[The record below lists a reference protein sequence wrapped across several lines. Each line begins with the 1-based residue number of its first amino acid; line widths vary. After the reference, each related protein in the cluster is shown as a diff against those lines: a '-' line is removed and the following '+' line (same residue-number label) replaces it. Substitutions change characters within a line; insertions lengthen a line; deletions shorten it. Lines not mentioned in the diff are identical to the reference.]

1 MIFIHSTIL
10 ESENCRTVDTMR
22 RRNET
27 KRDDMIIDMQ
37 CSIAIHLMYIYTY
50 NWHLHMYWRFPT
62 HSASQKQGI
71 QQRTYVALPHGATV
85 ARLLELVRS

>member
-1 MIFIHSTIL
+1 VIFIHSTIL

-50 NWHLHMYWRFPT
+50 II
-62 HSASQKQGI
+62 GI
-71 QQRTYVALPHGATV
+71 CTCTGGFLPVLPRRNKEYSNGPIWLCRTVP
-85 ARLLELVRS
+85 LLQDS

>member
-50 NWHLHMYWRFPT
+50 II
-62 HSASQKQGI
+62 GI
-71 QQRTYVALPHGATV
+71 CTCNGGVLPILPC
-85 ARLLELVRS
+85 RNKE